1 MIHLTPRPIG
11 IDNRR
16 FMHMSSSMKLLL
28 LSCFAIVMSAGSAQA
43 ENFRAPEI
51 AFLEAGIL
59 CGPETTGT
67 LPAPGTIEGATHII
81 ENEPD
86 FVSTV
91 QVVPAV
97 LGLGFGVKSQSV
109 MPDGID
115 SVEIFVSHPE
125 MGETAAAIQSF
136 TTRISGANPSL
147 TFYQFDHIYE
157 LVHGTWKFMAR
168 SGETTLYAVSFE
180 VVDPRLVPELAS
192 LCGYMDL
199 LS

>member
-1 MIHLTPRPIG
+1 
-11 IDNRR
+11 
-16 FMHMSSSMKLLL
+16 MKPLV
-28 LSCFAIVMSAGSAQA
+28 LSCLAITLVATSALA
-43 ENFRAPEI
+43 ENVQSSQI

-59 CGPETTGT
+59 CGPETIGT
-67 LPAPGTIEGATHII
+67 TPAPGTIEGATHII

-115 SVEIFVSHPE
+115 SVEIIVTHPE
-125 MGETAAAIQSF
+125 MGETAVAMQSF
-136 TTRISGANPSL
+136 STRISGADPSL

-157 LVHGTWKFMAR
+157 LVHGTWQFVAR
-168 SGETTLYAVSFE
+168 SGETQLYSVSFE

-192 LCGYMDL
+192 LCVYMDL

>member
-1 MIHLTPRPIG
+1 MIYLTHRPVS
-11 IDNRR
+11 IDKRR
-16 FMHMSSSMKLLL
+16 FMHKSSTMKLLL
-28 LSCFAIVMSAGSAQA
+28 LSCLVTTMSAGSAQA

-59 CGPETTGT
+59 CGPETIGT
-67 LPAPGTIEGATHII
+67 LPAPGTIEGATHVI

-125 MGETAAAIQSF
+125 MGETAVAIQSF
-136 TTRISGANPSL
+136 MTRINGTDPSL
-147 TFYQFDHIYE
+147 TFYQFDHTYE
-157 LVHGTWKFMAR
+157 LVHGTWRFMAR

-180 VVDPRLVPELAS
+180 VVAPRLVPELAS